1 MAKFTYLAKTKDGV
15 TKQGIVT
22 ASTEDS
28 ALSALQGKD
37 LIVISLQDVNKS
49 SAFGKDLEI
58 FNRVSARELVVFTR
72 ILSVF
77 LEVQIPLVDAVSVL
91 RDQNKGNKY
100 FTEILDQLV
109 LDLQDGN
116 LLSDAMEK
124 HPKVFDK
131 LFVSIIRSG
140 EASGGLQ
147 EALLYMADYLEEQ
160 YDLNNKIKGALAYP
174 VFVLLIFVVLG
185 LGIAYFVL
193 PQLVEVIS
201 SVSEEGNTELPWM
214 TQIVVAG
221 SNFLQEYVWLVLI
234 GLVGIVGGIVY
245 ALKTE
250 AGSKFADKWKLKI
263 PVFGELF
270 TKLYIARF
278 ATNLRNLLR
287 AGVPLISSLEIS
299 SKVVGNYIFENIIQE
314 AIVNVKAGGQLSDTL
329 MKHNEVPYIASQIIS
344 VGEKT
349 GKTIL
354 VLETLTRFYKQ
365 EVDTLVANLTVLI
378 EPVMIV
384 GLGIGVAFFV
394 LAVLMPIYNIAGS
407 F

>member
-1 MAKFTYLAKTKDGV
+1 MPKFKYLAKTKDGV
-15 TKQGIVT
+15 TKQGIFT
-22 ASTEDS
+22 ASSEDI
-28 ALSALQGKD
+28 ALTALQGED
-37 LIVISLQDVNKS
+37 LIVISLQDINKQS
-49 SAFGKDLEI
+49 GFSADLEI
-58 FNRVSARELVVFTR
+58 FNRVSARELVIFTR

-100 FTEILDQLV
+100 FTKILAQLV

-116 LLSDAMEK
+116 LLSEAMEK
-124 HPKVFDK
+124 HPKVFDT

-174 VFVLLIFVVLG
+174 VFVMLIFVVLG

-193 PQLVEVIS
+193 PQLVEVLENVAS
-201 SVSEEGNTELPWM
+201 DQELPWM
-214 TQIVVAG
+214 TQLVVAG

-234 GLVGIVGGIVY
+234 GLVGIVAGIVY

-263 PVFGELF
+263 PVFGQLF

-278 ATNLRNLLR
+278 SINLRNLLR

-299 SKVVGNYIFENIIQE
+299 SKVVGNSIFENIIRE
-314 AIVNVKAGGQLSDTL
+314 SIVNIKAGGQLSDTL
-329 MKHNEVPYIASQIIS
+329 MKHEEVPYIASQIIS

-394 LAVLMPIYNIAGS
+394 LSVLMPIYNIAGS

>member
-1 MAKFTYLAKTKDGV
+1 MAKFTYIAKTKDGI

-22 ASTEDS
+22 ASNEDS
-28 ALSALQGKD
+28 ALSALQGKE
-37 LIVISLQDVNKS
+37 LIVISLQDTAQNSV
-49 SAFGKDLEI
+49 FGKDLEI
-58 FNRVSARELVVFTR
+58 FNRVTSRELVVFTR

-77 LEVQIPLVDAVSVL
+77 LEVQIPLVEAVAVL

-100 FTEILDQLV
+100 FTTVLDQLV
-109 LDLQDGN
+109 LDLQDGS

-124 HPKVFDK
+124 HPKVFDT

-140 EASGGLQ
+140 EASGGMQ

-160 YDLNNKIKGALAYP
+160 YELNSKIKGALAYP
-174 VFVLLIFVVLG
+174 AFVLFIFVVLG

-193 PQLVEVIS
+193 PQLVEVL
-201 SVSEEGNTELPWM
+201 EGVTEGGSAELPWM
-214 TQIVVAG
+214 TKLVIAI
-221 SNFLQEYVWLVLI
+221 SNILQEFIIPILI
-234 GLVGIVGGIVY
+234 GIIAIVGGFIY
-245 ALKTE
+245 FIKTE
-250 AGSKFADKWKLKI
+250 AGSKWADKWKLKI
-263 PVFGELF
+263 PVFGQLF

-278 ATNLRNLLR
+278 SINLKNLLK

-299 SKVVGNYIFENIIQE
+299 SKVIGNYIFERIIQDS
-314 AIVNVKAGGQLSDTL
+314 ITNIKAGGQLSDTL

-354 VLETLTRFYKQ
+354 VLETLNRFYKQ

-384 GLGIGVAFFV
+384 GLGIGVAIFV
-394 LAVLMPIYNIAGS
+394 LSILMPIYNIAGS

>member
-22 ASTEDS
+22 ASSEDS

-37 LIVISLQDVNKS
+37 LIVISLQDISKQS
-49 SAFGKDLEI
+49 SFGKDLEI
-58 FNRVSARELVVFTR
+58 LNRVSGRELVVFTR

-77 LEVQIPLVDAVSVL
+77 LEVQIPLVDAIAVL
-91 RDQNKGNKY
+91 RDQSKSNKY
-100 FTEILDQLV
+100 FTGILDQIV
-109 LDLQDGN
+109 LDMQDGN

-124 HPKVFDK
+124 HPKVFDT

-174 VFVLLIFVVLG
+174 VFVMLIFVVLG

-193 PQLVEVIS
+193 PQLVEVLD
-201 SVSEEGNTELPWM
+201 SVASDQELPWM

-234 GLVGIVGGIVY
+234 GLVGIVGGIFY
-245 ALKTE
+245 FLKTE
-250 AGSKFADKWKLKI
+250 VGIKFADKWKLRI
-263 PVFGELF
+263 PVFGQLF

-299 SKVVGNYIFENIIQE
+299 SKVVGNYIFENIIKE
-314 AIVNVKAGGQLSDTL
+314 AISNVKAGGQLSETL

-365 EVDTLVANLTVLI
+365 EVDTLVANMTVLI

-384 GLGIGVAFFV
+384 GLGIGVAIFV
-394 LAVLMPIYNIAGS
+394 LSILMPIYNIAGS

>member
-15 TKQGIVT
+15 TKQGVIT
-22 ASTEDS
+22 ASSEDS

-37 LIVISLQDVNKS
+37 LIVISLQDINKQS
-49 SAFGKDLEI
+49 SFGKDLEI

-77 LEVQIPLVDAVSVL
+77 LEVQISLVDAVAVL
-91 RDQNKGNKY
+91 RDQNKRNKY

-147 EALLYMADYLEEQ
+147 ESLLYMADYLEEQ
-160 YDLNNKIKGALAYP
+160 NDLNNKIKGALAYP
-174 VFVLLIFVVLG
+174 TFVLLIFVVLG

-193 PQLVEVIS
+193 PQLVEVLE
-201 SVSEEGNTELPWM
+201 SVTEGGEAQLPWM
-214 TQIVVAG
+214 TQIVVAL

-234 GLVGIVGGIVY
+234 GLIGIVAGGVY
-245 ALKTE
+245 ALNTE
-250 AGSKFADKWKLKI
+250 AGSKWADKWKLRI
-263 PVFGELF
+263 PVFGQLF

-278 ATNLRNLLR
+278 AVNLRNLLR
-287 AGVPLISSLEIS
+287 SGVPLISSLEIS
-299 SKVVGNYIFENIIQE
+299 SKVVGNSVFEKIIQE
-314 AIVNVKAGGQLSDTL
+314 SIINVKAGGQLSDTL
-329 MKHNEVPYIASQIIS
+329 MKYEEVPYIASQIIS

-354 VLETLTRFYKQ
+354 VLETLSRFYKQ

-384 GLGIGVAFFV
+384 GLGIGVAIFV
-394 LAVLMPIYNIAGS
+394 LAILMPIYNIAGS

>member
-22 ASTEDS
+22 ASSEDS

-37 LIVISLQDVNKS
+37 LIVISLQDINKQ

-193 PQLVEVIS
+193 PQLVEVLE
-201 SVSEEGNTELPWM
+201 SVASDQELPWM

-221 SNFLQEYVWLVLI
+221 SNFLQEYMWLVLI
-234 GLVGIVGGIVY
+234 GLVAIVGGIVY

-263 PVFGELF
+263 PVFGQLF

-278 ATNLRNLLR
+278 ATNLKNLLK

-299 SKVVGNYIFENIIQE
+299 SKVVGNYIFEGIIQE

-329 MKHNEVPYIASQIIS
+329 MRHNEVPYIASQIIS

>member
-1 MAKFTYLAKTKDGV
+1 MPKFKYLAKTKDGV
-15 TKQGIVT
+15 TKQGIFT
-22 ASTEDS
+22 ASSEDI
-28 ALSALQGKD
+28 ALTALQGED
-37 LIVISLQDVNKS
+37 LIVISLQDINKQS
-49 SAFGKDLEI
+49 GFSADLEI

-100 FTEILDQLV
+100 FTKILAQLV

-116 LLSDAMEK
+116 LLSEAMEK
-124 HPKVFDK
+124 HPKVFDT

-174 VFVLLIFVVLG
+174 VFVMLIFVVLG

-193 PQLVEVIS
+193 PQLVEVLENVAS
-201 SVSEEGNTELPWM
+201 DQELPWM
-214 TQIVVAG
+214 TQLVVAG

-234 GLVGIVGGIVY
+234 GLVGIVAGIVY

-263 PVFGELF
+263 PVFGQLF

-278 ATNLRNLLR
+278 SINLRNLLR

-299 SKVVGNYIFENIIQE
+299 SKVVGNSIFENIIRE
-314 AIVNVKAGGQLSDTL
+314 SIVNIKAGGQLSDTL
-329 MKHNEVPYIASQIIS
+329 MKHEEVPYIASQIIS

-394 LAVLMPIYNIAGS
+394 LSVLMPIYNIAGS

>member
-15 TKQGIVT
+15 TKQGVIT
-22 ASTEDS
+22 ASSEDS

-37 LIVISLQDVNKS
+37 LIVISLQDINKQS
-49 SAFGKDLEI
+49 SFGKDLEI

-77 LEVQIPLVDAVSVL
+77 LEVQIPLVDAVAVL
-91 RDQNKGNKY
+91 RDQNKRNKY

-124 HPKVFDK
+124 HPKVFDQ

-174 VFVLLIFVVLG
+174 TFVLLIFVVLG

-193 PQLVEVIS
+193 PQLVEVLE
-201 SVSEEGNTELPWM
+201 SVTEGGEATLPWM

-221 SNFLQEYVWLVLI
+221 SNFLQDYVWLVLI
-234 GLVGIVGGIVY
+234 GLIGIVAGVVY
-245 ALKTE
+245 GLKTE
-250 AGSKFADKWKLKI
+250 AGSKWADKWKLRV
-263 PVFGELF
+263 PVFGQLF

-299 SKVVGNYIFENIIQE
+299 SKVVGNSVFEKIVQE
-314 AIVNVKAGGQLSDTL
+314 SIVNVKAGGQLSETL
-329 MKHNEVPYIASQIIS
+329 MKHEEVPYIASQIIQ

-384 GLGIGVAFFV
+384 GLGIGVAIFV
-394 LAVLMPIYNIAGS
+394 LSILMPIYNIAGS

>member
-1 MAKFTYLAKTKDGV
+1 MAKFTYLAKTKDGL

-22 ASTEDS
+22 ASSEDS

-37 LIVISLQDVNKS
+37 LIVISLQDINKQS
-49 SAFGKDLEI
+49 SFGKDLEI

-77 LEVQIPLVDAVSVL
+77 LEVQIPLVDAVAVL
-91 RDQNKGNKY
+91 RDQNKRNKY
-100 FTEILDQLV
+100 FKEILDQLV

-131 LFVSIIRSG
+131 LFISIIRSG

-174 VFVLLIFVVLG
+174 IFVLLIFVVLG

-193 PQLVEVIS
+193 PQLVEVLE
-201 SVSEEGNTELPWM
+201 SVSEGGESQLPWM
-214 TQIVVAG
+214 TQLVVAG
-221 SNFLQEYVWLVLI
+221 SNLLQEYVWFVLI
-234 GLVGIVGGIVY
+234 GLIGIVAGVVY
-245 ALKTE
+245 GLKTE
-250 AGSKFADKWKLKI
+250 AGSKWADKWKLRM
-263 PVFGELF
+263 PVFGTLF

-299 SKVVGNYIFENIIQE
+299 SKVVGNSVFEKIIKE
-314 AIVNVKAGGQLSDTL
+314 SIVNLKAGGQLSETL
-329 MKHNEVPYIASQIIS
+329 MKHEEVPYIASQIIQ

-349 GKTIL
+349 GKTTL

-384 GLGIGVAFFV
+384 GLGIGVTFFV
-394 LAVLMPIYNIAGS
+394 LAVLLPIYNIAGS

>member
-22 ASTEDS
+22 ASSEDS

-37 LIVISLQDVNKS
+37 LIVISLQDINKQ

-147 EALLYMADYLEEQ
+147 EALLYMSDYLEEQ

-174 VFVLLIFVVLG
+174 IFVLLIFVVLG

-193 PQLVEVIS
+193 PQLVEVLE
-201 SVSEEGNTELPWM
+201 SVASDQELPWM

-221 SNFLQEYVWLVLI
+221 SNFLQEYVWVVLI

-263 PVFGELF
+263 PVFGQLF

-299 SKVVGNYIFENIIQE
+299 SKVVGNYIFEGIIQE

-384 GLGIGVAFFV
+384 GLGVGVAFFV
-394 LAVLMPIYNIAGS
+394 LSVLVPIYNIAGS

>member
-22 ASTEDS
+22 ASSEDS

-37 LIVISLQDVNKS
+37 LIVISLQDVNKQS
-49 SAFGKDLEI
+49 SFGKDLEI
-58 FNRVSARELVVFTR
+58 FNRVSSRELVVFTR

-147 EALLYMADYLEEQ
+147 EALLYMADYLEEK
-160 YDLNNKIKGALAYP
+160 YDLNNKIKGALSYP
-174 VFVLLIFVVLG
+174 VFVMLIFVVLG

-193 PQLVEVIS
+193 PQLVEVLES
-201 SVSEEGNTELPWM
+201 ASEGEQSLPLT
-214 TQIVVAG
+214 TQMIVAG
-221 SNFLQEYVWLVLI
+221 SNFLQEYVWVVLI

-263 PVFGELF
+263 PVFGQLF

-299 SKVVGNYIFENIIQE
+299 SKVVGNYIFEGIIQE

-329 MKHNEVPYIASQIIS
+329 MKHNEFPYIASQIIS

-365 EVDTLVANLTVLI
+365 EVDTLVDNLTVLI

-384 GLGIGVAFFV
+384 ILGVGVAIFV
-394 LAVLMPIYNIAGS
+394 ISVLMPIYNIAGS

>member
-22 ASTEDS
+22 ASSEDS

-37 LIVISLQDVNKS
+37 LIVISLQDINKQ

-147 EALLYMADYLEEQ
+147 ESLIYMADYLEEQ

-193 PQLVEVIS
+193 PQLVGVLE
-201 SVSEEGNTELPWM
+201 SVASDQELPWM

-221 SNFLQEYVWLVLI
+221 SNFLQEYMWLVLI

-263 PVFGELF
+263 PVFGQLF

-299 SKVVGNYIFENIIQE
+299 SKVVGNYIFEGIIQE

-394 LAVLMPIYNIAGS
+394 LSVLMPIYNIAGS

>member
-1 MAKFTYLAKTKDGV
+1 MKKFTYLAKTKDGV

-22 ASTEDS
+22 ASSEDS
-28 ALSALQGKD
+28 ALSTLQGKD
-37 LIVISLQDVNKS
+37 LIVISLQDTNKQ

-58 FNRVSARELVVFTR
+58 FNRVSARELVLFTR

-77 LEVQIPLVDAVSVL
+77 LEVQIPLVQAVSVL

-100 FTEILDQLV
+100 FTKILDQIV

-116 LLSDAMEK
+116 LLSDAIEK

-131 LFVSIIRSG
+131 LFVSIIRAG

-147 EALLYMADYLEEQ
+147 ETLLYMADYLEET
-160 YDLNNKIKGALAYP
+160 YKLNSKIKGALVYP
-174 VFVLLIFVVLG
+174 VFVILIFVVLG

-193 PQLVEVIS
+193 PQLVEVLE
-201 SVSEEGNTELPWM
+201 SVASDQELPWM
-214 TQIVVAG
+214 TQIVIAG
-221 SNFLQEYVWLVLI
+221 SNFLQKYVWVVLI

-245 ALKTE
+245 ALNTE
-250 AGSKFADKWKLKI
+250 AGSKFADKWKLKT
-263 PVFGELF
+263 PLFGQLF
-270 TKLYIARF
+270 TKLYIARL

-287 AGVPLISSLEIS
+287 SGVPLISSLEIS
-299 SKVVGNYIFENIIQE
+299 SKVVGNYIFEGIIKE
-314 AIVNVKAGGQLSDTL
+314 GIVNLKAGGQLSDTL

-365 EVDTLVANLTVLI
+365 EIDTLVANLTVLI
-378 EPVMIV
+378 EPIMIV

-394 LAVLMPIYNIAGS
+394 LAVLMPIYNVAGS

>member
-22 ASTEDS
+22 ASSEDS

-37 LIVISLQDVNKS
+37 LIVISLQDISKQS
-49 SAFGKDLEI
+49 SFGKDLEI
-58 FNRVSARELVVFTR
+58 LNRVSGRELVVFTR

-77 LEVQIPLVDAVSVL
+77 LEVQIPLVDAIAVL
-91 RDQNKGNKY
+91 RDQSKSNKY
-100 FTEILDQLV
+100 FTGILDQIV
-109 LDLQDGN
+109 LDMQDGN

-124 HPKVFDK
+124 HPKVFDT

-174 VFVLLIFVVLG
+174 VFVMLIFVVLG

-193 PQLVEVIS
+193 PQLVEVLD
-201 SVSEEGNTELPWM
+201 SVASDQELPWM

-234 GLVGIVGGIVY
+234 GLVGIVGGIFY
-245 ALKTE
+245 FLKTE
-250 AGSKFADKWKLKI
+250 VGIKFADKWKLRI
-263 PVFGELF
+263 PVFGQLF

-299 SKVVGNYIFENIIQE
+299 SKVVGNYIFENIIKE
-314 AIVNVKAGGQLSDTL
+314 AISNVKAGGQLSETL

-354 VLETLTRFYKQ
+354 VLETLNRFYKQ
-365 EVDTLVANLTVLI
+365 ELDTLVANMTVLI

-384 GLGIGVAFFV
+384 GLGIGVAIFV
-394 LAVLMPIYNIAGS
+394 LSILMPIYNIAGS

>member
-1 MAKFTYLAKTKDGV
+1 
-15 TKQGIVT
+15 
-22 ASTEDS
+22 
-28 ALSALQGKD
+28 
-37 LIVISLQDVNKS
+37 
-49 SAFGKDLEI
+49 
-58 FNRVSARELVVFTR
+58 
-72 ILSVF
+72 
-77 LEVQIPLVDAVSVL
+77 
-91 RDQNKGNKY
+91 
-100 FTEILDQLV
+100 LV

-124 HPKVFDK
+124 HPKVFDT

-160 YDLNNKIKGALAYP
+160 YELNNKIKGALAYP
-174 VFVLLIFVVLG
+174 AFVLLIFVVLG

-193 PQLVEVIS
+193 PQLVEVLE
-201 SVSEEGNTELPWM
+201 SVSDGTAELPWM

-234 GLVGIVGGIVY
+234 GIIGIVSGVVY
-245 ALKTE
+245 GFKTE
-250 AGSKFADKWKLKI
+250 AGIKFADKWKLRV
-263 PVFGELF
+263 PVFGQLF

-278 ATNLRNLLR
+278 ATNLKNLLR

-299 SKVVGNYIFENIIQE
+299 SKVVGNSVFENIIQE
-314 AIVNVKAGGQLSDTL
+314 SIVNVKAGGQLSETF
-329 MKHNEVPYIASQIIS
+329 MKYKEIPYIASQIIQ

-365 EVDTLVANLTVLI
+365 EVDTLVANMTVLI
-378 EPVMIV
+378 EPIMIV
-384 GLGIGVAFFV
+384 GLGIGVAIFV
-394 LAVLMPIYNIAGS
+394 LSILMPIYNIAGS

>member
-22 ASTEDS
+22 ASSEDS

-37 LIVISLQDVNKS
+37 LIVISLQDINKKS
-49 SAFGKDLEI
+49 SFGKDLEI
-58 FNRVSARELVVFTR
+58 FNRVSFRELVVFTR

-77 LEVQIPLVDAVSVL
+77 LEVQIPLVDAVVVL
-91 RDQNKGNKY
+91 RDQNKRNKY
-100 FTEILDQLV
+100 FAETLDQLV
-109 LDLQDGN
+109 LDLQDGG

-147 EALLYMADYLEEQ
+147 ESLLYMADYLEEQ
-160 YDLNNKIKGALAYP
+160 YDLNNKIKGALSYP
-174 VFVLLIFVVLG
+174 TFVLFVFIVLG
-185 LGIAYFVL
+185 LGIAYFIL
-193 PQLVEVIS
+193 PQLVGVLADS
-201 SVSEEGNTELPWM
+201 GSDAKLPFT
-214 TQIVVAG
+214 TQIIISFSNILQEHIILVLLGLIGSVAG
-221 SNFLQEYVWLVLI
+221 ILYFVKTDA
-234 GLVGIVGGIVY
+234 GI
-245 ALKTE
+245 
-250 AGSKFADKWKLKI
+250 KFIDKWKLKI
-263 PVFGELF
+263 PIFGQLF

-299 SKVVGNYIFENIIQE
+299 SKVVGNYIFETIIKE
-314 AIVNVKAGGQLSDTL
+314 AVISVKAGGQLSETL
-329 MKHNEVPYIASQIIS
+329 MKYNEVPYIASQIIS

-365 EVDTLVANLTVLI
+365 EVDTLVDNLTVLI
-378 EPVMIV
+378 EPVMMV
-384 GLGIGVAFFV
+384 VLGLGVAVFV
-394 LAVLMPIYNIAGS
+394 VSILLPIYNIANS
-407 F
+407 I

>member
-1 MAKFTYLAKTKDGV
+1 M
-15 TKQGIVT
+15 
-22 ASTEDS
+22 
-28 ALSALQGKD
+28 
-37 LIVISLQDVNKS
+37 
-49 SAFGKDLEI
+49 
-58 FNRVSARELVVFTR
+58 
-72 ILSVF
+72 
-77 LEVQIPLVDAVSVL
+77 
-91 RDQNKGNKY
+91 
-100 FTEILDQLV
+100 
-109 LDLQDGN
+109 QDGN

-124 HPKVFDK
+124 HPKVFDT

-174 VFVLLIFVVLG
+174 VFVMLIFVVLG

-193 PQLVEVIS
+193 PQLVEVLD
-201 SVSEEGNTELPWM
+201 SVASDQELPWM

-234 GLVGIVGGIVY
+234 GLVGIVGGIFY
-245 ALKTE
+245 FLKTE
-250 AGSKFADKWKLKI
+250 VGIKFADKWKLRI
-263 PVFGELF
+263 PVFGQLF

-299 SKVVGNYIFENIIQE
+299 SKVVGNYIFENIIKE
-314 AIVNVKAGGQLSDTL
+314 AISNVKAGGQLSETL

-365 EVDTLVANLTVLI
+365 EVDTLVANMTVLI

-384 GLGIGVAFFV
+384 GLGIGVAIFV
-394 LAVLMPIYNIAGS
+394 LSILMPIYNIAGS

>member
-1 MAKFTYLAKTKDGV
+1 MPKFTYLAKTKDGAQ
-15 TKQGIVT
+15 KQGIVT
-22 ASTEDS
+22 ASSEDY

-37 LIVISLQDVNKS
+37 LIVISLQDINKQS
-49 SAFGKDLEI
+49 SFNKDLEI
-58 FNRVSARELVVFTR
+58 FNRVSARELVVATR

-77 LEVQIPLVDAVSVL
+77 LEVQIPLVQAISVL

-100 FTEILDQLV
+100 FAEILDQLV
-109 LDLQDGN
+109 LDLKDGN
-116 LLSDAMEK
+116 LLSDAIEK
-124 HPKVFDK
+124 HPKVFDE

-147 EALLYMADYLEEQ
+147 EALLYMADYLEETYQ
-160 YDLNNKIKGALAYP
+160 LNSKIKGALAYP

-193 PQLVEVIS
+193 PQLVGVLEGITEGGS
-201 SVSEEGNTELPWM
+201 SELPWM
-214 TQIVVAG
+214 TQIVIAG
-221 SNFLQEYVWLVLI
+221 SNFLQKYVWVVLI

-263 PVFGELF
+263 PVFGQLF
-270 TKLYIARF
+270 TKVYIARF
-278 ATNLRNLLR
+278 ATNLRNLLK

-299 SKVVGNYIFENIIQE
+299 SKVVGNYIFESIIQE
-314 AIVNVKAGGQLSDTL
+314 SIVNVKAGGKLSDTF
-329 MKHNEVPYIASQIIS
+329 MKHKEVPYIASQIIS

-349 GKTIL
+349 AKTIL

-365 EVDTLVANLTVLI
+365 EIDALVDNLTVLI
-378 EPVMIV
+378 EPIMIV

>member
-22 ASTEDS
+22 ASSEDS

-37 LIVISLQDVNKS
+37 LIVISLQDVNKQS
-49 SAFGKDLEI
+49 SFGKDLEI
-58 FNRVSARELVVFTR
+58 FNRVSSKELVVFTR

-147 EALLYMADYLEEQ
+147 EALLYMADYLEEK

-174 VFVLLIFVVLG
+174 IFVLLIFVVLG
-185 LGIAYFVL
+185 LGIA
-193 PQLVEVIS
+193 
-201 SVSEEGNTELPWM
+201 
-214 TQIVVAG
+214 
-221 SNFLQEYVWLVLI
+221 
-234 GLVGIVGGIVY
+234 
-245 ALKTE
+245 
-250 AGSKFADKWKLKI
+250 
-263 PVFGELF
+263 
-270 TKLYIARF
+270 
-278 ATNLRNLLR
+278 
-287 AGVPLISSLEIS
+287 
-299 SKVVGNYIFENIIQE
+299 
-314 AIVNVKAGGQLSDTL
+314 
-329 MKHNEVPYIASQIIS
+329 
-344 VGEKT
+344 
-349 GKTIL
+349 
-354 VLETLTRFYKQ
+354 
-365 EVDTLVANLTVLI
+365 
-378 EPVMIV
+378 
-384 GLGIGVAFFV
+384 
-394 LAVLMPIYNIAGS
+394 
-407 F
+407 

>member
-15 TKQGIVT
+15 TKQGVVT
-22 ASTEDS
+22 ASNEDS

-37 LIVISLQDVNKS
+37 LIVISLQDINKES
-49 SAFGKDLEI
+49 SFGKDLEI

-77 LEVQIPLVDAVSVL
+77 LEVQIPLVDAVAVL
-91 RDQNKGNKY
+91 RDQNNRNKY
-100 FTEILDQLV
+100 FKEILDQLV

-124 HPKVFDK
+124 HPKVFDN

-160 YDLNNKIKGALAYP
+160 YELNSKIKGALAYP
-174 VFVLLIFVVLG
+174 TFVLLIFVVLG

-193 PQLVEVIS
+193 PQLVEVLE
-201 SVSEEGNTELPWM
+201 SVTEGGESKLPFT
-214 TQIVVAG
+214 TQLIVLG
-221 SNFLQEYVWLVLI
+221 SNFLQDYVWVVLI
-234 GLVGIVGGIVY
+234 GLVGIVAGGVY

-250 AGSKFADKWKLKI
+250 AGSKWADKWKLRV
-263 PVFGELF
+263 PVFGQLF

-299 SKVVGNYIFENIIQE
+299 SKVIGNSIFEKIIQE
-314 AIVNVKAGGQLSDTL
+314 SIVNVKAGGQLSETL
-329 MKHNEVPYIASQIIS
+329 MKHEEVPYIASQIIQ

-384 GLGIGVAFFV
+384 GLGIGVAIFV
-394 LAVLMPIYNIAGS
+394 ISVLMPIYNIAGS

>member
-15 TKQGIVT
+15 TKQGVVT
-22 ASTEDS
+22 ASSEDS

-37 LIVISLQDVNKS
+37 LIVISLQDISKQS
-49 SAFGKDLEI
+49 SFGKDLEI
-58 FNRVSARELVVFTR
+58 FNRVSGRELVVFTR

-77 LEVQIPLVDAVSVL
+77 LEVQIPLVDAIAVL
-91 RDQNKGNKY
+91 RDQSKSNKY
-100 FTEILDQLV
+100 FTGILDQIV
-109 LDLQDGN
+109 LDMQDGS

-124 HPKVFDK
+124 HPKVFDT

-174 VFVLLIFVVLG
+174 VFVMLIFVVLG

-193 PQLVEVIS
+193 PQLVEVLD
-201 SVSEEGNTELPWM
+201 SVASDQELPWM

-234 GLVGIVGGIVY
+234 GLVGIVGGIFY
-245 ALKTE
+245 FLKTE
-250 AGSKFADKWKLKI
+250 VGIKFADKWKLRI
-263 PVFGELF
+263 PVFGQLF

-299 SKVVGNYIFENIIQE
+299 SKVVGNYIFENIIKE
-314 AIVNVKAGGQLSDTL
+314 AIMNVKAGGQLSETL

-365 EVDTLVANLTVLI
+365 EVDTLVANMTVLI

-384 GLGIGVAFFV
+384 GLGIGVAIFV
-394 LAVLMPIYNIAGS
+394 LSILMPIYNIAGS

>member
-1 MAKFTYLAKTKDGV
+1 MPKFKYLAKTKDGV
-15 TKQGIVT
+15 TKQGIFT
-22 ASTEDS
+22 ASSEDI
-28 ALSALQGKD
+28 ALTALQGED
-37 LIVISLQDVNKS
+37 LIVISLQDINKQS
-49 SAFGKDLEI
+49 GFSADLEI

-77 LEVQIPLVDAVSVL
+77 LEVQIPLVQAISVL

-116 LLSDAMEK
+116 LLSEAIEK
-124 HPKVFDK
+124 HPKVFDT

-174 VFVLLIFVVLG
+174 VFVMLIFVVLG

-193 PQLVEVIS
+193 PQLVEVLENVAS
-201 SVSEEGNTELPWM
+201 DQELPWM
-214 TQIVVAG
+214 TQLVVAG

-234 GLVGIVGGIVY
+234 GLVGIVAGIVY

-263 PVFGELF
+263 PVFGQLF

-278 ATNLRNLLR
+278 SINLRNLLR
-287 AGVPLISSLEIS
+287 EGVPLISSLEIS
-299 SKVVGNYIFENIIQE
+299 SKVVGNSIFENIIRE
-314 AIVNVKAGGQLSDTL
+314 SIVNIKAGGQLSDTL
-329 MKHNEVPYIASQIIS
+329 MKHEEVPYIASQIIS

-394 LAVLMPIYNIAGS
+394 LSVLMPIYNIAGS

>member
-22 ASTEDS
+22 ASNEDS

-37 LIVISLQDVNKS
+37 LIVISLQDINKQS
-49 SAFGKDLEI
+49 SFGKDLEI

-77 LEVQIPLVDAVSVL
+77 LEVQISLVDAVSVL

-100 FTEILDQLV
+100 FTKILDQLV

-140 EASGGLQ
+140 ESSGGLQ
-147 EALLYMADYLEEQ
+147 ESLLYMADYLEEA

-174 VFVLLIFVVLG
+174 VFVMLIFVVLG

-193 PQLVEVIS
+193 PQLVEVLE
-201 SVSEEGNTELPWM
+201 SVASDQELPWM

-221 SNFLQEYVWLVLI
+221 SNFLQEYMWLVLI

-245 ALKTE
+245 SLKTE
-250 AGSKFADKWKLKI
+250 AGSKFVDKWKLKI
-263 PVFGELF
+263 PVFGPLF

-299 SKVVGNYIFENIIQE
+299 SKVVGNYIFESIIQE

-349 GKTIL
+349 AKTIL

-365 EVDTLVANLTVLI
+365 EVDTLVANITVLI

>member
-22 ASTEDS
+22 ASSEDS

-37 LIVISLQDVNKS
+37 LIVISLQDINKQ

-193 PQLVEVIS
+193 PQLVEVLE
-201 SVSEEGNTELPWM
+201 SVASDQELPLM

-221 SNFLQEYVWLVLI
+221 SNFLQEYVWVVLI

-263 PVFGELF
+263 PVFGQLF

-299 SKVVGNYIFENIIQE
+299 SKVVGNYIFEGIIQE

-365 EVDTLVANLTVLI
+365 EVDTLVSNLTVLI

-394 LAVLMPIYNIAGS
+394 LSVLVPIYNIAGS

>member
-15 TKQGIVT
+15 TKQGMVT
-22 ASTEDS
+22 ASNEDS

-37 LIVISLQDVNKS
+37 LIVISLQNINKQS
-49 SAFGKDLEI
+49 SFGKDLEI
-58 FNRVSARELVVFTR
+58 FNRVSSRELVVFTR

-77 LEVQIPLVDAVSVL
+77 LEVQIPLVDAVTVL
-91 RDQNKGNKY
+91 RDQNKRNKY

-147 EALLYMADYLEEQ
+147 EGLLYMADYLEEQ

-174 VFVLLIFVVLG
+174 TFVLLIFVVLG

-193 PQLVEVIS
+193 PQLVEVLE
-201 SVSEEGNTELPWM
+201 SVTEGGEAQLPWM
-214 TQIVVAG
+214 TQIVVAL

-234 GLVGIVGGIVY
+234 GLIGIVAGVVY
-245 ALKTE
+245 GLKTE
-250 AGSKFADKWKLKI
+250 AGSKWADKWKLRV
-263 PVFGELF
+263 PVFGQLF

-299 SKVVGNYIFENIIQE
+299 SKVVGNSVFEKIIQE
-314 AIVNVKAGGQLSDTL
+314 SIVNVKAGGQLSDTL
-329 MKHNEVPYIASQIIS
+329 MKHEEVPYIASQIIQ

-384 GLGIGVAFFV
+384 GLGIGVAIFV
-394 LAVLMPIYNIAGS
+394 LSILMPIYNIAGS

>member
-15 TKQGIVT
+15 TKQGVVT
-22 ASTEDS
+22 ASSEDY

-37 LIVISLQDVNKS
+37 LIVISLQDINKKS
-49 SAFGKDLEI
+49 SFGKDLEI
-58 FNRVSARELVVFTR
+58 FNRVSFRELVVFTR

-77 LEVQIPLVDAVSVL
+77 LEVQIPLIDAVVVL
-91 RDQNKGNKY
+91 RDQNKRNKY
-100 FTEILDQLV
+100 FAATLDQLV
-109 LDLQDGN
+109 LDLQDGG

-160 YDLNNKIKGALAYP
+160 YDLNSKIKGALSYP
-174 VFVLLIFVVLG
+174 TFVLFIFVVLG

-193 PQLVEVIS
+193 PQLV
-201 SVSEEGNTELPWM
+201 SVLDDIGSDSKLPFT
-214 TQIVVAG
+214 TQIIISF
-221 SNFLQEYVWLVLI
+221 SNILQEYIIFVLLGLI
-234 GLVGIVGGIVY
+234 GSVGGIIY
-245 ALKTE
+245 FIKTE
-250 AGSKFADKWKLKI
+250 TGTKFVDKWKLKI
-263 PVFGELF
+263 PIFGQLF

-287 AGVPLISSLEIS
+287 GGVPLISSLEIS
-299 SKVVGNYIFENIIQE
+299 SKVVGNDIFETIIKE
-314 AIVNVKAGGQLSDTL
+314 AVINVKAGGQLSDTF
-329 MKHNEVPYIASQIIS
+329 MKYKEIPYIASQIIS

-365 EVDTLVANLTVLI
+365 EVDTLVDNLTVLI
-378 EPVMIV
+378 EPVMMV
-384 GLGIGVAFFV
+384 VLGLGVAVFV
-394 LAVLMPIYNIAGS
+394 VSILLPIYNVANSI
-407 F
+407 

>member
-1 MAKFTYLAKTKDGV
+1 MPKFKYLAKTKDGV
-15 TKQGIVT
+15 TKQGIFT
-22 ASTEDS
+22 ASSEDI
-28 ALSALQGKD
+28 ALTALQGKD
-37 LIVISLQDVNKS
+37 LIVISLQDINKQS
-49 SAFGKDLEI
+49 SFGKDLEI

-77 LEVQIPLVDAVSVL
+77 LEVQIPLVQAISVL

-174 VFVLLIFVVLG
+174 VFVMLIFVVLG

-193 PQLVEVIS
+193 PQLVEVLENVAS
-201 SVSEEGNTELPWM
+201 DQELPWM
-214 TQIVVAG
+214 TQLVVAG

-234 GLVGIVGGIVY
+234 GLVGIVAGIVY

-263 PVFGELF
+263 PVFGQLF

-278 ATNLRNLLR
+278 SINLRNLLR
-287 AGVPLISSLEIS
+287 EGVPLISSLEIS
-299 SKVVGNYIFENIIQE
+299 SKVVGNSIFENIIRE
-314 AIVNVKAGGQLSDTL
+314 SIVNIKAGGQLSDTL
-329 MKHNEVPYIASQIIS
+329 MKHEEVPYIASQIIS

-394 LAVLMPIYNIAGS
+394 LSVLMPIYNIAGS

>member
-1 MAKFTYLAKTKDGV
+1 MKKFTYLAKTKDGV

-22 ASTEDS
+22 ASSEDS

-37 LIVISLQDVNKS
+37 LIVISLQDTNKQ

-58 FNRVSARELVVFTR
+58 FNRVSARELVLFTR

-100 FTEILDQLV
+100 FTEILDQIV

-131 LFVSIIRSG
+131 LFVSIIRAG

-147 EALLYMADYLEEQ
+147 ETLLYMADYLEET
-160 YDLNNKIKGALAYP
+160 YKLNSKIKGALVYP
-174 VFVLLIFVVLG
+174 VFVILIFVVLG

-193 PQLVEVIS
+193 PQLVEVLE
-201 SVSEEGNTELPWM
+201 SVASDQELPWM
-214 TQIVVAG
+214 TQIVIAG
-221 SNFLQEYVWLVLI
+221 SNFLQKYVWVVLI

-245 ALKTE
+245 ALNTE
-250 AGSKFADKWKLKI
+250 AGSKFADKWKLKT
-263 PVFGELF
+263 PLFGQLF
-270 TKLYIARF
+270 TKLYIARL

-287 AGVPLISSLEIS
+287 SGVPLISSLEIS
-299 SKVVGNYIFENIIQE
+299 SKVVGNYIFEGIIKE
-314 AIVNVKAGGQLSDTL
+314 GIVNLKAGGQLSDTL

-365 EVDTLVANLTVLI
+365 EIDTLVANLTVLI
-378 EPVMIV
+378 EPIMIV

-394 LAVLMPIYNIAGS
+394 LAVLMPIYNVAGS

>member
-22 ASTEDS
+22 ASSEDS

-37 LIVISLQDVNKS
+37 LIVISLQDINKQ

-193 PQLVEVIS
+193 PQLVEVLE
-201 SVSEEGNTELPWM
+201 SVASDQELPLM

-221 SNFLQEYVWLVLI
+221 SNFLQEYVWVVLI

-263 PVFGELF
+263 PVFGQLF

-299 SKVVGNYIFENIIQE
+299 SKVVGNYIFEGIIQE

-384 GLGIGVAFFV
+384 GLGVGVAFFV
-394 LAVLMPIYNIAGS
+394 LSVLVPIYNIAGS